1 MEDDLLFHNKFV
13 SDLKVP
19 NTYDVKNKNKE
30 AAFRQYIDKKK
41 NIVGL
46 NDEDTDIFEEHVMT
60 TNPLVL
66 TKEGELNK
74 ERHVIERRYIYN
86 INSKTR
92 QITKSD
98 YVEKEVVTGEYV
110 KVTTNSFGEIIYE
123 PIDVDELNTEYNA
136 LDIPNS
142 VVNPFYIIGEDMYFK
157 SFLYRTPDEYIIDL
171 PLMHTNVKSI
181 RLLSSVIPCTTT
193 NINRYNNHVMI
204 DILFGGAQILENPD
218 FDVVFGTLIM
228 KIPYGNY
235 TIDQVCSEIA
245 SLVNTFYYNNYVNNT
260 GNALYDKGNMLTSGS
275 FSYSYSAI
283 TGELYFSL
291 AQPSNQPTIE
301 TLVIVDPTVYENTI
315 RYDPDAA
322 GVATYSTV
330 QFPLVYY
337 DNFLTYSRT
346 IAAAMNYD
354 FCGYVLGSYVE
365 QFIVLEKGGN
375 VYLSSLFSAFDLD
388 MTASYE
394 NIRNSLN
401 LGASGTKSS
410 TPGTTL
416 FAVDVTAGYNAF
428 VSYNSTS
435 ANDVIFTVGAT
446 TYTSSI
452 GAVFFTNYTAF
463 ITAVVDAMNDNTS
476 GYSPGNFVFS
486 TQQQLKFNDTTYVYD
501 TEERYYIM
509 GDYEFTFECNT
520 SHATFMNPLLTAEIF
535 GSAPSADKGSIVNS
549 IVISAGSE
557 FPYTPTATTE
567 IYFTFNSVSY
577 IAYIP
582 AVNYSD
588 YDTFITAVVNA
599 MNLTCKNGFF
609 AFDREEPST
618 GVYEYYLYAAND
630 FTMEFSSMPAIGSV
644 MVHPPTDTDIAST
657 SSRLELTSGYNAF
670 VNPYN
675 AYAVDYS
682 NFYLNIRQKVPDTP
696 FEDDPGST
704 NVTVQVPLVAGTY
717 SDINTLM
724 THIISQINTTV
735 TGASW
740 LKAATTI
747 TFAHSIS
754 DDKIT
759 ISCTS
764 TPADTYEFNISGS
777 LMVALASFSGVLITA
792 PTTFVTSYTTPYK
805 YGNRLRFKM
814 SFENNPNVSEDDQ
827 LWYMLGFRSN
837 NSLSY
842 VDVPWTN
849 IFDYG
854 NDSYYFSNTNFINS
868 FVPSR
873 TTETAPDIEDKRPY
887 RLPSMSKTNYV
898 YLQLNDY
905 ENMYDPSIPNE
916 KIYTKILLSEDY
928 GKFSYDTFVD
938 NPYVLSTTDSRLDRL
953 QIKFIDKN
961 ANPVDFNNIDHTLTI
976 EIVEYSDRLSAN
988 DYNTRRG
995 YNEHSSYP
1003 DALTLG
1009 YGK

>member
-1 MEDDLLFHNKFV
+1 MDDDLLFRNKFV

-30 AAFRQYIDKKK
+30 AAFRQYIERKKD
-41 NIVGL
+41 IVGL
-46 NDEDTDIFEEHVMT
+46 NDEDTDIFEEHIMS
-60 TNPLVL
+60 TNPLVVSKDG
-66 TKEGELNK
+66 TLNK
-74 ERHVIERRYIYN
+74 QRHVIERRYIYN

-92 QITKSD
+92 QITKED

-110 KVTTNSFGEIIYE
+110 KVTTNNFGEIVYE
-123 PIDVDELNTEYNA
+123 TIDIDELNTEYNA

-142 VVNPFYIIGEDMYFK
+142 VVNPFSMIGNDMYFK

-171 PLMHTNVKSI
+171 PLMHTNVKSV

-204 DILFGGAQILENPD
+204 DILFGSAQILENPD
-218 FDVVFGTLIM
+218 FDIVFGTLIM

-235 TIDQVCSEIA
+235 SVDQVCSEIA
-245 SLVNTFYYNNYVNNT
+245 SLVNTFYYNKYVNNT
-260 GNALYDKGNMLTSGS
+260 GNSLYDKANMLTASS
-275 FSYSYSAI
+275 FSYTYNAI

-301 TLVIVDPTVYENTI
+301 TLVMVDPIVYENTI
-315 RYDPDAA
+315 KYDP
-322 GVATYSTV
+322 GTGYSTV
-330 QFPLVYY
+330 QFPLKEYT
-337 DNFLTYSRT
+337 NFLTYTRT

-354 FCGYVLGSYVE
+354 SCGYVLGSYVE
-365 QFIVLEKGGN
+365 QFIILEKGGN
-375 VYLSSLFSAFDLD
+375 VYLSSLFNSFNLD

-394 NIRNSLN
+394 NIRASLN

-410 TPGTTL
+410 TFGTL

-428 VSYNSTS
+428 VNYNSTGAS
-435 ANDVIFTVGAT
+435 DVIFTVGTT

-452 GAVFFTNYTAF
+452 GSVFFTNYTAF
-463 ITAVVDAMNDNTS
+463 ITAVVDAMNHTTF
-476 GYSPGNFVFS
+476 GYPAGNFVFS
-486 TQQQLKFNDTTYVYD
+486 TQQQMKFNDTTYVYD
-501 TEERYYIM
+501 IMERYYII
-509 GDYEFTFECNT
+509 GDFDFTFQC
-520 SHATFMNPLLTAEIF
+520 ATPPGTVMNPLLTAEIF
-535 GSAPSADKGSIVNS
+535 GSAPGADVGSTVNS
-549 IVISAGSE
+549 ILISAGSPG

-567 IYFTFNSVSY
+567 IYFTFNSVAY

-609 AFDREEPST
+609 AFDREETSPE
-618 GVYEYYLYAAND
+618 VYEYYLYAANN

-644 MVHPPTDTDIAST
+644 MVHPPTDTDITTT
-657 SSRLELTSGYNAF
+657 SFRLELTGGYNAF

-682 NFYLNIRQKVPDTP
+682 NFYLNIRQKVPDPP
-696 FEDDPGST
+696 FDDDPGST
-704 NVTVQVPLVAGTY
+704 NITVQVPLIAGTY

-724 THIISQINTTV
+724 THIISQLNTTV
-735 TGASW
+735 TGATW
-740 LKAATTI
+740 LKPTTSV
-747 TFAHSIS
+747 TFSYSIE

-759 ISCTS
+759 IQITS
-764 TPADTYEFNISGS
+764 TPADTYEFNIDGS
-777 LMVALASFSGVLITA
+777 LMVALASFLGILITV
-792 PTTFVTSYTTPYK
+792 PTTYTTSYTTPYK

-814 SFENNPNVSEDDQ
+814 SFENNPDVSEDDQ

-837 NSLSY
+837 NSLTY
-842 VDVPWTN
+842 VDIPWSN

-854 NDSYYFSNTNFINS
+854 NDNYYFSSTS
-868 FVPSR
+868 FVNAFIPSR
-873 TTETAPDIEDKRPY
+873 STETTPDIEDKRPY

-898 YLQLNDY
+898 YLQINNY
-905 ENMYDPSIPNE
+905 ENMYDPSVPNE

-928 GKFSYDTFVD
+928 GKFAYDTFVD

-976 EIVEYSDRLSAN
+976 EIVEYSDRLNAN

-995 YNEHSSYP
+995 YNEHSSFP
-1003 DALTLG
+1003 DALGLG